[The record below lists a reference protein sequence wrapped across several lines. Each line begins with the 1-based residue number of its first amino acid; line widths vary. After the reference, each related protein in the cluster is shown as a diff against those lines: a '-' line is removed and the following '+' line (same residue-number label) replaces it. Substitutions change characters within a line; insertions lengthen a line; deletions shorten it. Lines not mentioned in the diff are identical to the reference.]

1 MSFQDPISDCLTRIR
16 NSLMRGKVEV
26 SAPYSKVKHD
36 LVNVLV
42 NEGYLKSCKK
52 VEEDNNKASIN
63 ITLKYF
69 NSQPAIKNIK
79 RISKP
84 SLRKY
89 SGPEDLKPVK
99 NGLGAYIIST
109 NQGLMT
115 DKQAKAKNIGGE
127 VLCEVF

>member
-1 MSFQDPISDCLTRIR
+1 
-16 NSLMRGKVEV
+16 MRGKDEV
-26 SAPYSKVKHD
+26 SAPYSKVKHE

-42 NEGYLKSCKK
+42 SEGYLKSCKK
-52 VEEDNNKASIN
+52 VEEANNKASIS

-69 NSQPAIKNIK
+69 NEKPAIKNIK

-84 SLRKY
+84 SLRRY
-89 SGPEDLKPVK
+89 SGPEDLKPGK
-99 NGLGAYIIST
+99 DGLGAYIIST

-115 DKQAKAKNIGGE
+115 DKQAKVKNIGGE

>member
-16 NSLMRGKVEV
+16 NGLMRGKDEV
-26 SAPYSKVKHD
+26 SAPYSKVKHE

-52 VEEDNNKASIN
+52 VEEANNKASIS

-69 NSQPAIKNIK
+69 NEKPAIKNIK

-84 SLRKY
+84 SLRRY

-115 DKQAKAKNIGGE
+115 DKQAKVKNIGGE

>member
-1 MSFQDPISDCLTRIR
+1 MSLQDPISDCLTRIR
-16 NSLMRGKVEV
+16 NGLMRGKVEV
-26 SAPYSKVKHD
+26 SAPYSKLKHD

-42 NEGYLKSCKK
+42 AEGYVKSCKK
-52 VEEDNNKASIN
+52 IDEENNKASIN

-69 NSQPAIKNIK
+69 NEKPAIKNIK

-84 SLRKY
+84 SLRRY

>member
-1 MSFQDPISDCLTRIR
+1 
-16 NSLMRGKVEV
+16 MRGKVEV

-42 NEGYLKSCKK
+42 NEGYLKSCQK

-69 NSQPAIKNIK
+69 NSKPAIKNIK

-84 SLRKY
+84 SLRRY